1 MTGLHQVSTHYSCS
15 VDQFFHSDLPK
26 SCDVVRPFLGN
37 TFNSSHRFSAGL
49 KCRHWLDHSRTLKCF
64 NSNSFVAWV
73 MSFRSLSCWNIQTHF
88 VLHDLTNRKTFY
100 PKSHQMAPSIL
111 SFFSLVV
118 LSLCRTKSSKARGY
132 SEMAISNLCSRCT
145 NSLHIIN
152 QFLRCF
158 FWAISSPF
166 SGSFTSPG
174 KRDPQW
180 SWISSIF

>member
-1 MTGLHQVSTHYSCS
+1 M
-15 VDQFFHSDLPK
+15 
-26 SCDVVRPFLGN
+26 
-37 TFNSSHRFSAGL
+37 
-49 KCRHWLDHSRTLKCF
+49 KCF

-100 PKSHQMAPSIL
+100 PKSHHMAPSIL

-158 FWAISSPF
+158 FEPFLHCSQDRLPPQVREILSDPEFLPF
-166 SGSFTSPG
+166 SKNCSYSLSLLA
-174 KRDPQW
+174 KLLA
-180 SWISSIF
+180 